1 MVGEPHH
8 PKESRC
14 CTPPLRTL
22 LHQLIAALR
31 IERPWHPGLIRG
43 GQGRLPNR
51 IKRPKPALH
60 SADAQRWIAA
70 SRSVRQ
76 LLQKIAKE
84 HAAHRGQ
91 PPYPQTGD
99 SA

>member
-1 MVGEPHH
+1 MLLL
-8 PKESRC
+8 
-14 CTPPLRTL
+14 PLRTL
-22 LHQLIAALR
+22 FHRLIAALR
-31 IERPWHPGLIRG
+31 IKRPRRAGLIHG
-43 GQGRLPNR
+43 GQGRLPKR

-70 SRSVRQ
+70 SRSVRR

-84 HAAHRGQ
+84 HAAHRGE
-91 PPYPQTGD
+91 PPYPRTGD